1 MASELPPE
9 GEAIDAC
16 AATPAKARA
25 PATPNFI
32 AVFIETPKILRI
44 KTLAYRAVLQ
54 TVRIPQNFQG
64 PLGADRFDQLGL
76 MLLGACGIKVM
87 EM

>member
-1 MASELPPE
+1 
-9 GEAIDAC
+9 
-16 AATPAKARA
+16 
-25 PATPNFI
+25 
-32 AVFIETPKILRI
+32 LRI